1 MKSERASI
9 RANGLRQEVDL
20 PCSVADFLA
29 SYGWKTTQ
37 VVVERNG
44 DVLSRAEL
52 GNVMLSDGDRL
63 EIIVPV
69 AGG

>member
-1 MKSERASI
+1 MKSERTTI
-9 RANGLRQEVDL
+9 VANGLRQEVKL
-20 PCSVADFLA
+20 PCSISDFLG
-29 SYGWKTTQ
+29 SCGWKSTQ

-44 DVLSRAEL
+44 KIIERREL
-52 GNVMLSDGDRL
+52 GQVMLEDGDRL

>member
-1 MKSERASI
+1 MKSERTTI
-9 RANGLRQEVDL
+9 VANGQRQEVNL
-20 PCSVADFLA
+20 PCSISDFLQ
-29 SYGWKTTQ
+29 SCWWKATQ

-44 DVLSRAEL
+44 KIIERRESSQI
-52 GNVMLSDGDRL
+52 MLEDGDRL